1 MIVVSDTSPICY
13 LLLIDEIELLP
24 QLYDEVL
31 IPKIIQQEL
40 SHIKS
45 PRVVQKWIETPPD
58 WLIIQNVAPCLD
70 RDLEVLDSGERAAI
84 ILAEQLDAN
93 LVLVDDA
100 LGRKIACSRGLRVT
114 GVLGILDEAAKRN
127 LVDFP
132 TAINRLEKTTF
143 RVSAMLIESLLNR
156 YQNQP

>member
-24 QLYDEVL
+24 QLYDQVF

-45 PRVVQKWIETPPD
+45 PKVVQKWIETPPD
-58 WLIIQNVAPCLD
+58 WLVIQSVAPFLD
-70 RDLEVLDSGERAAI
+70 LDLEVLDPGERSAI

-100 LGRKIACSRGLRVT
+100 LGRTIARSRGLRVT
-114 GVLGILDEAAKRN
+114 GLLGILDEAARRN

-132 TAINRLEKTTF
+132 AAINRLQKTTF
-143 RVSAMLIESLLNR
+143 RVSSVLIESILNR